1 MIDGETVVCGD
12 IRGWLW
18 RAPTD
23 NDGVG
28 QGWMSEVKG
37 VRIDWLRWGLDRLT
51 SEVDS
56 ITRRTR
62 DGIETITLKRRLVGA
77 GAEASHRT
85 KITLVDGVATF
96 AEQIVVPAEW
106 HDLARVGV
114 RFEVPGDLDQL
125 TWFGPG
131 PLETYPDRKASGIVS
146 RTSTVDEQFHPM
158 SCPKNTG
165 PTPMLGGCRSPTSG
179 VAASSLPASGRWFSP
194 PGPSTMPP
202 HGGTARR
209 ADPEPTTEVHV
220 DSAVRGLGTAACGP
234 DVLDRFVVGPGRHR
248 ASPGRSEPPDEQA
261 RQMV

>member
-1 MIDGETVVCGD
+1 
-12 IRGWLW
+12 
-18 RAPTD
+18 
-23 NDGVG
+23 
-28 QGWMSEVKG
+28 MSEVTG

-56 ITRRTR
+56 VTRRTR

-77 GAEASHRT
+77 AAEATHRT

-146 RTSTVDEQFHPM
+146 RWTSTVDEQFHPYVVPQEHGAHTDARWM
-158 SCPKNTG
+158 SLTDERG
-165 PTPMLGGCRSPTSG
+165 SGIVVAGQRPMVLTARADHDVTLA
-179 VAASSLPASGRWFSP
+179 AASTLAEL
-194 PGPSTMPP
+194 
-202 HGGTARR
+202 
-209 ADPEPTTEVHV
+209 DPEPTIEVHV
-220 DSAVRGLGTAACGP
+220 DSVVRGLGTAACGP

-248 ASPGRSEPPDEQA
+248 FSWTIGAA
-261 RQMV
+261 R